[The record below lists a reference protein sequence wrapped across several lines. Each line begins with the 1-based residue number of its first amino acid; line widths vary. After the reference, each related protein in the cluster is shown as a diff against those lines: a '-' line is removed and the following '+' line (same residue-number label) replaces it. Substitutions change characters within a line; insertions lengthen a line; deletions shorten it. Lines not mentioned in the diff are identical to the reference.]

1 MTAAER
7 AVKLDVMKTGYLEY
21 ADGTTTC
28 EGYVAFYD
36 SQKGKRPGVLVSHAW
51 GGQGDFERQK
61 AEQLAELGYVGF
73 ALDLYGKGRR
83 GGTMEENSALMKPF
97 IEDRALLKRRI
108 TAALDALVQ
117 HPAVD
122 AQCVAAIGFC
132 FGGLC
137 VLDLARSVPPGLKGV
152 VSFHG
157 LFHPP
162 NLGAQPPIEAKVLML
177 HGYDDPMATPEH
189 SNAIARELTA
199 AGADWQLHAY
209 GRTSHAF
216 TNPQA
221 DSPEHGLLYNPVA
234 ARRSWVAMKNF
245 LEEALA

>member
-1 MTAAER
+1 
-7 AVKLDVMKTGYLEY
+7 MKTDYLDY
-21 ADGTTTC
+21 RDGSTMC
-28 EGYVAFYD
+28 EGYVAYYE
-36 SQKGKRPGVLVSHAW
+36 SQRGARPGVLVSHAW

-73 ALDLYGKGRR
+73 ALDLYGKGNR
-83 GGTMEENSALMKPF
+83 GGTMEENAALMKPF
-97 IEDRALLKRRI
+97 LDDRALLRRRI
-108 TAALDALVQ
+108 TAALETLGE

-122 AQCVAAIGFC
+122 PQRLGAIGFC

-137 VLDLARSVPPGLKGV
+137 VLDLARSVPRGLKGV

-157 LFHPP
+157 LFHAP
-162 NLGAQPPIEAKVLML
+162 NLGAQAPIKAKVLML

-189 SNAIARELTA
+189 ANAIARELTD

-209 GRTSHAF
+209 GHTSHAF

-221 DSPEHGLLYNPVA
+221 NSPEHGLLYNATA
-234 ARRSWVAMKNF
+234 AERSWVSMKNF